1 LAERIVTDLLRDRP
15 SLHVDDEAD
24 AAEVVA

>member
-1 LAERIVTDLLRDRP
+1 LAERIVTDLLRDRAG
-15 SLHVDDEAD
+15 LHVDDEAD